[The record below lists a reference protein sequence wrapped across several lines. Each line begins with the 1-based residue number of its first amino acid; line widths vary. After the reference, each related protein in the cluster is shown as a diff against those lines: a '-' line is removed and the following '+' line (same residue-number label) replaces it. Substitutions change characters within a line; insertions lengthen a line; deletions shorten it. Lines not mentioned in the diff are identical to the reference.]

1 MKDMDTLEKLKL
13 FEDTMQVVDRLRI
26 AGEKDSAKHVHE
38 LWTLAKQLGTEVR
51 RLRKEKNHG

>member
-1 MKDMDTLEKLKL
+1 MKEIDLLEKLKL

-38 LWTLAKQLGTEVR
+38 LWMLTRQLGAEVK
-51 RLRKEKNHG
+51 RLRKEKSE